1 MHGSRLYRCM
11 IVSAFV
17 LGALAVTGCGSSS
30 SSTSSSSASTS
41 TASPSSTAGKVNTTE
56 VEQGIEKSLSTAAV
70 KVTSASCPSGIP
82 SKVGQTFTCSVKLSN
97 SASGEVVVTQTGP
110 NSFAY
115 QFKDG
120 TMQIPG
126 SSADASI
133 EKQLA
138 AQGAKN
144 AVVNSPS
151 TIIIKVGTTV
161 TSALSVGN
169 ANGSVTYSFSS
180 ANGTVDPSSVKQT
193 P

>member
-1 MHGSRLYRCM
+1 M
-11 IVSAFV
+11 

-30 SSTSSSSASTS
+30 SSTSTSKSSTTA
-41 TASPSSTAGKVNTTE
+41 ASPSSTAGKVNTAE
-56 VEQGIEKSLSTAAV
+56 VEQGIEKSLSTATV
-70 KVTSASCPSGIP
+70 KVTSASCPSNIS
-82 SKVGQTFTCSVKLSN
+82 SKVGQAFTCGVKLSN
-97 SASGEVVVTQTGP
+97 GASGDVVVTQTGP
-110 NSFAY
+110 NSFTY

-126 SSADASI
+126 SSADAAI

-138 AQGAKN
+138 AQGVPN
-144 AVVNSPS
+144 AVVNCPS

-161 TSALSVGN
+161 TCALSVGK
-169 ANGSVTYSFSS
+169 ANGSVTYTFSS

>member
-1 MHGSRLYRCM
+1 MQGPRSYRSLV
-11 IVSAFV
+11 VSAFV

-41 TASPSSTAGKVNTTE
+41 TASPSSTAGKVNTAE
-56 VEQGIEKSLSTAAV
+56 VEQGIEKSLSTATV
-70 KVTSASCPSGIP
+70 KVTSASCPSNIP

-97 SASGEVVVTQTGP
+97 GASGDAVVTQTGP
-110 NSFAY
+110 NSFTY

-126 SSADASI
+126 SSADAAI

-138 AQGAKN
+138 AQGVPN
-144 AVVNSPS
+144 AVVNCPS

-161 TSALSVGN
+161 TCAVSVGK

-193 P
+193 T